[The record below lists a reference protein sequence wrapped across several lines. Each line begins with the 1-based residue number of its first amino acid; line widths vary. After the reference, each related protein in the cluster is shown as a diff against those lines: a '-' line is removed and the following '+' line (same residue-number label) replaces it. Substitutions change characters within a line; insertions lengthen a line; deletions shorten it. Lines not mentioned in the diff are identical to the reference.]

1 MLYNIY
7 LNPSFLKLYVK
18 LFRTK
23 HLCIQ
28 KISDRK
34 VVWQNCRNI
43 RGNYVNPQCNIF
55 YRHDY
60 TQLDIFENAKKSLTL
75 ICLPCQENTQRNV
88 FVLHTNEREMQKS
101 VCVQAHTK
109 PNTHNT
115 SLTFYLTIT
124 ATSCRTELALTYLP
138 NLSSL

>member
-60 TQLDIFENAKKSLTL
+60 TQLDIFENAKKVSRLYAYL
-75 ICLPCQENTQRNV
+75 ARKILNEMYSFCTQ
-88 FVLHTNEREMQKS
+88 TKGKCKK
-101 VCVQAHTK
+101 VCVQVYTK

-115 SLTFYLTIT
+115 SLTFYSTIT